1 MPHNKPHRR
10 AIILMLCGLSLLI
23 CLDASGKYL
32 GVHGVP
38 VAATTWSRYFGHFL
52 VVLVLFFPRDGARLF
67 RAVRPSLQWMRG
79 LMMVLVTLFYFAA
92 LKYVPLAEAT
102 ALFFL
107 TPIFTTGLSAWLL
120 KEKPTHWAMVAIA
133 LGFVGVLV
141 VVRPGSNL
149 SALGLGLVFAA
160 ACCNAAYQTLT
171 RAASSSQNHA
181 ERSSTQLMFSGM
193 VGAMVMTLA
202 MPLWWESGWTARV
215 EPLSWFVF
223 AMTGVLGAF
232 GHLLLIRA
240 YSLASAPVI
249 APWMYMQLMLSVAIG
264 WLVFDAVPD
273 TVTLVGM
280 AIIGLAPQ
288 LTRLSKR

>member
-1 MPHNKPHRR
+1 MSHNKPHRR
-10 AIILMLCGLSLLI
+10 AIVLMLCGLSLLI

-32 GVHGVP
+32 GGHGVP
-38 VAATTWSRYFGHFL
+38 VAASTWSRYFGHFL

-67 RAVRPSLQWMRG
+67 RAVRPSFQWARG
-79 LMMVLVTLFYFAA
+79 VMMLTVTLLYFAA

-120 KEKPTHWAMVAIA
+120 KEKPTRWAIIAIA
-133 LGFVGVLV
+133 LGFAGVLV

-149 SALGLGLVFAA
+149 SAVGLGLVFAA

-171 RAASSSQNHA
+171 RAASASLSHA
-181 ERSSTQLMFSGM
+181 ERTSTQLLFAGM
-193 VGAMVMTLA
+193 VGALVMTVA
-202 MPLWWESGWTARV
+202 MPFWWESGWMARV
-215 EPLSWFVF
+215 EPLSWLVF

-249 APWMYMQLMLSVAIG
+249 APWMYMQLMLSVALG